1 MSDRKPPRLLVALH
15 GLAAVL
21 TAVMGIVYLSRSQ
34 IMPYHLEAL
43 QTTWEAI
50 EPAYRVLFLA
60 FMKGVG
66 AGYLAAGVAL
76 CIAVFGPLRR
86 GQRWPLWAAPL
97 VEIIS
102 MVPLAGIILYVG
114 ANTPAE
120 PPLVF
125 PVVVLG
131 LSAAGVIVSL
141 VLRGGRGEAEA
152 P

>member
-1 MSDRKPPRLLVALH
+1 MTERTAPRLLVALH

-21 TAVMGIVYLSRSQ
+21 TAVMGVVYLARSQ

-86 GQRWPLWAAPL
+86 GARWPLWAAPL
-97 VEIIS
+97 VTLIC
-102 MVPLAGIILYVG
+102 MAPLAGIILYVR

-125 PVVVLG
+125 PAVVLG
-131 LSAAGVIVSL
+131 LSAAGVVASL
-141 VLRGGRGEAEA
+141 VGREAA
-152 P
+152 G